1 MEKSIILQVKTT
13 EKNGVKYKSAYLV
26 VDLDYTRKT
35 LTWNKQDIAEILG
48 ISVYDLMTME
58 NGNYKVGSIVDNDK
72 DNKKGG

>member
-1 MEKSIILQVKTT
+1 MEKSIVLQIKTT

-48 ISVYDLMTME
+48 IAVVELMQKE
-58 NGNYKVGSIVDNDK
+58 NGNYKVGIIEDK
-72 DNKKGG
+72 